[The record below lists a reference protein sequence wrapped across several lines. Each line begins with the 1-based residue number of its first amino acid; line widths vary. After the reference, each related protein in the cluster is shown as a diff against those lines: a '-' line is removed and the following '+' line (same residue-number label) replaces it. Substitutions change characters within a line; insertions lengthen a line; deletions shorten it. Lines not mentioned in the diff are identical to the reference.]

1 MNDDYI
7 HQLETAVELLTDEN
21 TKLRE
26 ENETLKK
33 RLLLYENPH
42 TPPSL
47 QRFKPKP
54 VNPQGK
60 KGAPKGHKGAYC
72 HKEDYRRFQIGK
84 RITELPVYLITVCN
98 MEP

>member
-7 HQLETAVELLTDEN
+7 HQLEITIKLLTDEN

-47 QRFKPKP
+47 QRFKSKTDKTT
-54 VNPQGK
+54 GK
-60 KGAPKGHKGAYC
+60 RGAPIGHKGAVQPITIPDQLR
-72 HKEDYRRFQIGK
+72 KE
-84 RITELPVYLITVCN
+84 
-98 MEP
+98 